1 MLFRSV
7 ENNIVVKPILT
18 AKNISKKKSKTIKF
32 NAKLVNVKG
41 KAWPKKV
48 IKFKFKGK
56 TYKVKTNSRGV
67 ATLSLKN
74 LKVGKYTI
82 FSIYGKS
89 KIKNTGME
97 NSGLWI
103 AWKRSRTTF

>member
-1 MLFRSV
+1 MKHSKVCWQSKGYKV

-89 KIKNTGME
+89 KIKNTVK
-97 NSGLWI
+97 I
-103 AWKRSRTTF
+103 KK